1 MRTHLAPELAIAA
14 GDLSAANGTP
24 IERYNDYGFTIGGP
38 LFIPKLYHPDKN
50 KTFFFWS
57 EEWRK
62 ASTPGTN
69 TITVPTAAE
78 LGGVFAGTIPVAP
91 AGCVTTSG
99 GNSTISPNCFSAN
112 ANAYLNAFMAANPA
126 NCKRAVE
133 SPISVS

>member
-1 MRTHLAPELAIAA
+1 MRTHSAPERTSPLAGLAS
-14 GDLSAANGTP
+14 DNKTP

-38 LFIPKLYHPDKN
+38 LFIPKVFHPAKD

-78 LGGVFAGTIPVAP
+78 LGGVFTGPIPVAP

-99 GNSTISPNCFSAN
+99 GTSTISPSCFSKN
-112 ANAYLNAFMAANPA
+112 ATAYLSAFMAANPA
-126 NCKRAVE
+126 WLKR
-133 SPISVS
+133 SS